1 MCKLLWGLVF
11 LVILAYW
18 HFFNRLRNGWLHTV
32 RVILA
37 LSGVKMVGRW
47 GFGGKRYRAV
57 TVVGKSILNWL
68 FF

>member
-1 MCKLLWGLVF
+1 MCKLLWRLGF
-11 LVILAYW
+11 LVILALEL
-18 HFFNRLRNGWLHTV
+18 FFNRLRNGWLHTV

-37 LSGVKMVGRW
+37 LRGVKMVGRW